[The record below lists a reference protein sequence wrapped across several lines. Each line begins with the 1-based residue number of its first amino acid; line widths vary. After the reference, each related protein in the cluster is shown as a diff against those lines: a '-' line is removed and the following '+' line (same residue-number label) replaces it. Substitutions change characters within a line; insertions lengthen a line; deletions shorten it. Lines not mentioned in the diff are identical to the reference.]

1 MQIRAGNGR
10 TEALPGAGFP
20 SAAGAAKNE
29 QPASSPPPAAR
40 LSGFIVL
47 EVKGGYKIE
56 CFNGRWT
63 LWETPSSFRKLSK
76 SPYEQARASMHT
88 FAQKYQEKYFE
99 PIPVNYAF
107 AVCFPHYNVDST
119 LCLEMNSTNTICQS
133 DIQNGKLSVLQCPSK
148 QVVFQPTATIALNLI
163 IQGVINAGAVN
174 IYITPFEHNAVTR
187 VLHPCNP
194 RRLRRFDDSS

>member
-1 MQIRAGNGR
+1 
-10 TEALPGAGFP
+10 
-20 SAAGAAKNE
+20 
-29 QPASSPPPAAR
+29 
-40 LSGFIVL
+40 
-47 EVKGGYKIE
+47 
-56 CFNGRWT
+56 
-63 LWETPSSFRKLSK
+63 
-76 SPYEQARASMHT
+76 MHT